1 MYMNSFLETRIQ
13 DALRSYLGYPCNLSY
28 DYSELFG
35 TFRYCLNNVGDIW
48 STGIYK
54 AHTKDVEKDVLKY
67 FAELWGI
74 DPENTWGYTTSGST
88 EANMEGVYV
97 GRTLFPDA
105 VLYASQDCHYSIVKI
120 ARLLRVEFCEVD
132 SDENGEM
139 NYKSFEQC
147 LSRFPG
153 RPAIIVA
160 NLGTTMKGA
169 IDDSRE
175 IYRIIRKMKM
185 EKQYYLHVDGAL
197 SGFVIPFIQ
206 EDLMFKNHI
215 HSISVSGHKFL
226 GIPFCCGI
234 YMMDKRLLSLIKN
247 EIEYIGSSD
256 TTILGSRNGHSPLF
270 FKYIIDKKGSDG
282 FKKDVKKCFELAEY
296 LTNRLNEV
304 AEFEANAWRNQNSIT
319 IVFKKPSESI
329 VDKWQLATQGDIA
342 HVIVMPHVTKE
353 LLDQF
358 LTDIRASVGASASCQ
373 TLLAPD
379 VLA

>member
-169 IDDSRE
+169 IDDKFSMVA
-175 IYRIIRKMKM
+175 IYFTKEYFQKYKTSGSGVQFEVDYLISAVKGNRRDKESIIII
-185 EKQYYLHVDGAL
+185 
-197 SGFVIPFIQ
+197 IPFPY
-206 EDLMFKNHI
+206 
-215 HSISVSGHKFL
+215 S
-226 GIPFCCGI
+226 
-234 YMMDKRLLSLIKN
+234 
-247 EIEYIGSSD
+247 
-256 TTILGSRNGHSPLF
+256 T
-270 FKYIIDKKGSDG
+270 
-282 FKKDVKKCFELAEY
+282 
-296 LTNRLNEV
+296 
-304 AEFEANAWRNQNSIT
+304 
-319 IVFKKPSESI
+319 
-329 VDKWQLATQGDIA
+329 
-342 HVIVMPHVTKE
+342 
-353 LLDQF
+353 
-358 LTDIRASVGASASCQ
+358 
-373 TLLAPD
+373 
-379 VLA
+379 